1 MNSNEVRGALAS
13 ALHYLEKLLRIAY
26 SFMLEKFEQ
35 AQTEGKAE
43 EERLQKQANL
53 EWHKA
58 VESENEKTVRDI
70 VANAIRTSGINSEL
84 NDLHSSVLKALLLD
98 LVGTYQYWEISIPVK
113 DSVNSIFQNF
123 AECSKMAET
132 VTRVMKNERTDIMQA
147 FREKQAELCNS
158 DQSAFV
164 KNASWQDFYRVHYNK
179 LKRWCITSVNVVEN
193 NMVVNVCVSETP
205 EIQSFSPQLVYWIEQ
220 QKPQDPQAR

>member
-1 MNSNEVRGALAS
+1 MKKDRIVS
-13 ALHYLEKLLRIAY
+13 ALICALQKLEELLSNAGYYI
-26 SFMLEKFEQ
+26 MEKFKRAQ
-35 AQTEGKAE
+35 AEGKAE
-43 EERLQKQANL
+43 EERLLRQATL
-53 EWHKA
+53 EWQKA

-84 NDLHSSVLKALLLD
+84 NDLHSSVLKSRLLE
-98 LVGTYQYWEISIPVK
+98 LVGTQQYWEISIPVK
-113 DSVNSIFQNF
+113 DSVNSIFQNI

-193 NMVVNVCVSETP
+193 NMIVNVCVSETP

-220 QKPQDPQAR
+220 QKPQYPTAR